1 MSFDDDDIDALVDKL
16 ISLGLI
22 DVVGI
27 DSVSGEFLYQVSPA
41 LNEMYPQIREMM
53 GQDFLSQV
61 NSLWVKGFVSMDI
74 TSESPMVSLNDDAFD
89 QDKVASLTVEER
101 NALYLIIGAMK
112 QK

>member
-1 MSFDDDDIDALVDKL
+1 MNFDDDDIDALVDRL

-27 DSVSGEFLYQVSPA
+27 DSVSGEFLYQISPT
-41 LNEMYPQIREMM
+41 LNSMYPQIKEMM

-74 TSESPMVSLNDDAFD
+74 TSESPMVSLTDYAFD
-89 QDKVASLTVEER
+89 EERVAALTIEER

-112 QK
+112 QT